1 MRSAMGR
8 EWVNR
13 VVMPPAWWQGPNTR
27 QHILDIVQQHNIQQ
41 AVDKAVAETKAAR
54 TKAVNVKALA
64 GTKAKAVAKAAKA
77 KAVFPIGRKITKAKA
92 EAVAKAEANFPIGRK
107 ITKAKAGAK
116 AQAAWPRQL
125 LVPKAGASRQSLLV
139 AKTKAKAV
147 VSGQSLLA
155 ICN

>member
-64 GTKAKAVAKAAKA
+64 GTKAKAVAKVAKA
-77 KAVFPIGRKITKAKA
+77 KAVTKAKA
-92 EAVAKAEANFPIGRK
+92 AAKAVAKANFPIGRK
-107 ITKAKAGAK
+107 IIKAREL
-116 AQAAWPRQL
+116 P
-125 LVPKAGASRQSLLV
+125 
-139 AKTKAKAV
+139 
-147 VSGQSLLA
+147 
-155 ICN
+155 